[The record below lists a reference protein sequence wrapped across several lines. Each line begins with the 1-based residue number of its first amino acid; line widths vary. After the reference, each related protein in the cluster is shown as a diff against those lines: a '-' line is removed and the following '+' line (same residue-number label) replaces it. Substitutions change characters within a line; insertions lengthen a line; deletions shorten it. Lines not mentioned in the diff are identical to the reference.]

1 MSSRLL
7 YFYPN
12 PEESN
17 KGGRGMRVLVMNDHP
32 FIRRGMIGIL
42 ESDPICDWIVEATS
56 FSIGL
61 DVLRKEPIDT
71 VIVDVTL
78 GEDSGLNFISEA
90 QKITN
95 DCKFVIFTS
104 SNDLQDFMTAKEL
117 GVDGYI
123 LKNVLPE
130 EFVQAL
136 KLIHKGRRYFDPDV
150 LDLTDNDIE
159 FGDGGVHQL
168 TPKEKEV
175 LIQLGKGKSNRE
187 IALALYISEFTVKK
201 HVGQILSKLELSDR
215 TQAALYANA
224 AGIVSYVVH

>member
-1 MSSRLL
+1 
-7 YFYPN
+7 
-12 PEESN
+12 
-17 KGGRGMRVLVMNDHP
+17 MRVLVMNDHP

-42 ESDPICDWIVEATS
+42 ESDPIFEWIVEATS
-56 FSIGL
+56 YSIGL

-78 GEDSGLNFISEA
+78 GKKCGLDFIAEA
-90 QKITN
+90 RGVARN
-95 DCKFVIFTS
+95 CKFVVFTT
-104 SNDLQDFMTAKEL
+104 SNDLQDFVTAKEL

-136 KLIHKGRRYFDPDV
+136 KLIHKGRRYYDPDAF
-150 LDLTDNDIE
+150 DLTDDSIE
-159 FGDGGVHQL
+159 FEGYGVEQL

-175 LIQLGKGKSNRE
+175 LVQLGKGKSNRE
-187 IALALYISEFTVKK
+187 IALALFISEFTVKK

-224 AGIVSYVVH
+224 AGIVSYAVN